1 MDYEVARANMIEQQI
16 RPWNVLA
23 MQTLNALGNIRREE
37 FVPKEFQDLAFADVK
52 IPLPCDEQMLE
63 PKLSARMMESLELNG
78 HDKVL
83 EIGTGSG
90 YLTALMA
97 SVCGSVQS
105 VEIHEELNN
114 LAARNLGMAG
124 LQNISLEIGDGHDGW
139 GENNAYDAI
148 LVSGSLPKVSE
159 NMLAKL
165 KDGGRLVAIEG
176 HEPAMEVVRYTK
188 TGQGVERV
196 SLFETVVQRLRNVS
210 EPAEFEF

>member
-37 FVPKEFQDLAFADVK
+37 FVPQEFQDLAFADVK

-63 PKLSARMMESLELNG
+63 PKLSARMMESLDLNV

-97 SVCGSVQS
+97 SVCGSVHS
-105 VEIHEELNN
+105 VEIHEELNS

-124 LQNISLEIGDGHDGW
+124 LQNITLDVGDGHDGW
-139 GENNAYDAI
+139 GENGTYDAI
-148 LVSGSLPKVSE
+148 LVSGSLPMVSD

-165 KDGGRLVAIEG
+165 KDGGRMVAIEG
-176 HEPAMEVVRYTK
+176 HDPAMEVVRYTK

-210 EPAEFEF
+210 GPAEFEF